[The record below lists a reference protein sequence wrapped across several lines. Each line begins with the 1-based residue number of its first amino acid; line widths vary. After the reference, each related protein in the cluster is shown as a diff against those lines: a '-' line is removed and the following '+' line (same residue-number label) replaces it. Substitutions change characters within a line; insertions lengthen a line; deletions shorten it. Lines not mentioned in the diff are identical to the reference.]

1 MRTLVISDLHLG
13 SRSRADVLRAERPR
27 AQLAERLASV
37 DRLVLLGDTLE
48 LRHGPARLALEAAR
62 PALEA
67 IGRALPPKAE
77 VVVVP
82 GNHDHALAAPWL
94 DRRLAEDAAPLR
106 LEERVEPA
114 LASLAA
120 AEVAGW
126 LGAGRCTVAYP
137 GIWLRDDV
145 YATHGH
151 YLDLHGTVPTFE
163 RLAAGAMTRL
173 AGPLPSDGCG
183 PDDYEALL
191 APLYAWIHS
200 AAQRATPGRRAAGA
214 GRSAQA
220 WALLASDGHRPV
232 GARILAGVL
241 PLGIA
246 AINRAGLGPVV
257 GDLSGPALR
266 RSSLTGMTEA
276 IERLGIAA
284 AHVVFGHS
292 HRGGPLAGDDHGEW
306 AAGQAGA
313 RLHNSGCWVYEPHFA
328 TGPPGTSPYWP
339 GGAIALDDGDEPRF
353 ERLLADVPTADLG
366 PDA

>member
-13 SRSRADVLRAERPR
+13 TRSRADVLRSARPR
-27 AQLAERLASV
+27 AVLAERLATV

-48 LRHGPARLALEAAR
+48 LRHGPMRAALEAAR

-67 IGRALPPKAE
+67 IGRALPARAE
-77 VVVVP
+77 VLVVP
-82 GNHDHALAAPWL
+82 GNHDYALAVPWL
-94 DRRLAEDAAPLR
+94 DRRLAEDAPPLR

-126 LGAGRCTVAYP
+126 LGADRCTVAYP
-137 GIWLRDDV
+137 GLWLRDDV

-173 AGPLPSDGCG
+173 AGPLPPDGCV

-191 APLYAWIHS
+191 APLYAWIHA
-200 AAQRATPGRRAAGA
+200 AAQRAAPGRRAAGA

-220 WALLASDGHRPV
+220 WALLSSDGHRPI
-232 GARILAGVL
+232 GARIFAGVL

-246 AINRAGLGPVV
+246 AINRAGLGPVT

-266 RSSLTGMTEA
+266 RSALTGMGEA
-276 IERLGIAA
+276 VARLGIQAQY
-284 AHVVFGHS
+284 VVFGHS
-292 HRGGPLAGDDHGEW
+292 HRGGPVAADDHAEW
-306 AAGQAGA
+306 TAPGGA
-313 RLHNSGCWVYEPHFA
+313 RLHNAGCWIYERHFA
-328 TGPPGTSPYWP
+328 TGAPGASPYWP
-339 GGAIALDDGDEPRF
+339 GGAIALDGDEPPRY
-353 ERLLADVPTADLG
+353 ERLLDELPAEDLRDG
-366 PDA
+366 

>member
-13 SRSRADVLRAERPR
+13 TRSQADVLRAARPR
-27 AQLAERLASV
+27 TVLAERLASV

-48 LRHGPARLALEAAR
+48 LRHGPVRGALEAAR

-67 IGRALPPKAE
+67 IGRALPATAE
-77 VVVVP
+77 AVIVP
-82 GNHDHALAAPWL
+82 GNHDYALAAPWL
-94 DRRLAEDAAPLR
+94 DRRLAEEAAPLR
-106 LEERVEPA
+106 LEERVDPA

-126 LGAGRCTVAYP
+126 LGAERCTLAYP
-137 GIWLRDDV
+137 GVWLREDV

-163 RLAAGAMTRL
+163 RLAAGVMTRL
-173 AGPLPSDGCG
+173 AGPLPEDGCG

-191 APLYAWIHS
+191 APLYAWIHA
-200 AAQRATPGRRAAGA
+200 AAQRAVPGRRAAGA

-220 WALLASDGHRPV
+220 WTLLAGDGHRPV

-266 RSSLTGMTEA
+266 RSALTGIAQAAT
-276 IERLGIAA
+276 RLGVEAG
-284 AHVVFGHS
+284 HVIFGHS
-292 HRGGPLAGDDHGEW
+292 HRGGPLARDDAQEW
-306 AAGQAGA
+306 TTAPGGA
-313 RLHNSGCWVYEPHFA
+313 RLHNAGCWVYEPHFA
-328 TGPPGTSPYWP
+328 TGPPGSSPYWP
-339 GGAIALDDGDEPRF
+339 GGAIAIDDRGDPRF
-353 ERLLADVPTADLG
+353 EALLADVAPEDL
-366 PDA
+366 A